1 MKPIRSV
8 LKMVTRQG
16 AYDIPAVDKFLKSV
30 RGEKFILKL
39 GIKNISI
46 LEKEMHAPKLNTV
59 DPVQRQRLW
68 INRAKKLG
76 LLPDKVPL
84 ELRERECEA
93 NIRKGR
99 EKAKNGE
106 LKLTPRLTHYQ
117 IQKSFIKK
125 KVLSPI
131 MKEPVAKRKNG
142 QVVWEHVN
150 HVYRTKV
157 VRVNTYSTRKG
168 LLGSEKING
177 YIDHSVEKWI
187 RKNPQPMNYGPLFGD
202 QVAIE
207 LANWK
212 TRQKVYREYIAKVM
226 TERYGHETTKK
237 KDQLRLFATHKNGDV
252 VYDNECT
259 EPIAWGYPM
268 LGLSISDDIK
278 SKLGPLFT
286 KHSND
291 TPKII
296 KFSVY
301 TNRGSLVYQQ
311 AA

>member
-16 AYDIPAVDKFLKSV
+16 AYDIPAVDRFLKSV

-76 LLPDKVPL
+76 ILPDKVPL
-84 ELRERECEA
+84 ELREREYEA
-93 NIRKGR
+93 RIRQGH
-99 EKAKNGE
+99 EKAKRGE
-106 LKLTPRLTHYQ
+106 LKPSKILTRREISKY
-117 IQKSFIKK
+117 FNIKQ
-125 KVLSPI
+125 
-131 MKEPVAKRKNG
+131 R
-142 QVVWEHVN
+142 H
-150 HVYRTKV
+150 
-157 VRVNTYSTRKG
+157 KG
-168 LLGSEKING
+168 LLESEKIDG
-177 YIDHSVEKWI
+177 YITHSVEKWI
-187 RKNPQPMNYGPLFGD
+187 RKNPQPINYGPLFGD
-202 QVAIE
+202 QVATE

-212 TRQKVYREYIAKVM
+212 TRQKVYREYITEIM
-226 TERYGHETTKK
+226 TERYGHKTTKK
-237 KDQLRLFATHKNGDV
+237 HDQLRLFATHKNGNV
-252 VYDNECT
+252 IYDNECT

-268 LGLSISDDIK
+268 LGLSTSDDIK

-286 KHSND
+286 KHNND

-301 TNRGSLVYQQ
+301 TDRGSLVYQQ

>member
-76 LLPDKVPL
+76 LLPDKVPM
-84 ELRERECEA
+84 ELRDREHEA
-93 NIRKGR
+93 KIRSGH
-99 EKAKNGE
+99 EKAKRGE
-106 LKLTPRLTHYQ
+106 LKPSKILTREEISKYFNT
-117 IQKSFIKK
+117 K
-125 KVLSPI
+125 PI
-131 MKEPVAKRKNG
+131 
-142 QVVWEHVN
+142 H
-150 HVYRTKV
+150 
-157 VRVNTYSTRKG
+157 KG
-168 LLGSEKING
+168 LLETEKING
-177 YIDHSVEKWI
+177 YVVHSVEKWI
-187 RKNPQPMNYGPLFGD
+187 HKNPQPVNYGPLFGD

-212 TRQKVYREYIAKVM
+212 TRQNVYREYIAKVM
-226 TERYGHETTKK
+226 TERYGRKTTKNY
-237 KDQLRLFATHKNGDV
+237 DQLRLFATHKNGDV